1 MIVLIINIAI
11 LRKFKV
17 DSETAKK
24 IKSKN
29 TKIELALRKELWR
42 LGFRY
47 RIHDKT
53 VAGTPDI
60 VFRKQKVAIF
70 CDSEFW
76 HGKKYLEGQKFKK
89 NAEYWETKIRNNI
102 ERDKKVNE
110 ILKNEG
116 WTVLRFW
123 GEDISK
129 SEKNIAN
136 KIGRFIKTN
145 Y

>member
-1 MIVLIINIAI
+1 M
-11 LRKFKV
+11 
-17 DSETAKK
+17 DSATAKK

-42 LGFRY
+42 MGHRY

-60 VFRKQKVAIF
+60 VFRKQKIAIF

-76 HGKKYLEGQKFKK
+76 HGKKYIEGQKFKK
-89 NAEYWETKIRNNI
+89 NAEYWETKIKKNI

-110 ILKNEG
+110 ALKKER

-123 GEDISK
+123 GKDIIK
-129 SEKNIAN
+129 KREKVLT
-136 KIGRFIKTN
+136 KITNFIN
-145 Y
+145 L